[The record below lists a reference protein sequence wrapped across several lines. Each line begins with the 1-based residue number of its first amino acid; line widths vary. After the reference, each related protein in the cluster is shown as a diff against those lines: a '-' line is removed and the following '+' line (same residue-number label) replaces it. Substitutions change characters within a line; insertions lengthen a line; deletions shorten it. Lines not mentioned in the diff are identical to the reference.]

1 MSGILNQTKQIRIA
15 TAHAINA
22 MTLDQ
27 LTLRAAEM
35 ARAIDAAAG
44 TLLQERVRLGAV
56 LWQVRAALGR
66 GEWGVW
72 LGAGA
77 LHQKTARKCMSMAAA
92 LADTRGELDRDKLF
106 AAMHAADP
114 GAFASIEE
122 FDEQR
127 LSLSR
132 VERAI
137 GIRSE
142 DASGNLNIPNVR
154 GKWNNCSIISASG
167 DSDDAPDNLNVPNVM
182 GKWNNCSIFS
192 AAGHSDDAFDNL
204 NNPNVR
210 GKWNNCSII
219 SAPGHSDDASGSL
232 NNPNVRGKWNNCS
245 INSGAGALPVGRVGD
260 VAGQGVLAGLFA
272 PITRQIE
279 TMCRVYDTLSTR
291 QRGRLRKLNDFYER
305 KSGEILRA

>member
-1 MSGILNQTKQIRIA
+1 MSGILNQTKQIRIT
-15 TAHAINA
+15 TAHAISP

-56 LWQVRAALGR
+56 LWQVRAALQR

-167 DSDDAPDNLNVPNVM
+167 DSDDAS
-182 GKWNNCSIFS
+182 G
-192 AAGHSDDAFDNL
+192 NL
-204 NNPNVR
+204 NNPNVM

>member
-1 MSGILNQTKQIRIA
+1 MSGILNQTKQIRIT
-15 TAHAINA
+15 TAHAISP

-106 AAMHAADP
+106 AAVHAADP

-142 DASGNLNIPNVR
+142 DTSGNLNIPNVR

-167 DSDDAPDNLNVPNVM
+167 DSDDAS
-182 GKWNNCSIFS
+182 G
-192 AAGHSDDAFDNL
+192 NL

>member
-1 MSGILNQTKQIRIA
+1 MSGILNQTKQIRIT
-15 TAHAINA
+15 TAHAISP

-167 DSDDAPDNLNVPNVM
+167 DSDDA
-182 GKWNNCSIFS
+182 
-192 AAGHSDDAFDNL
+192 
-204 NNPNVR
+204 
-210 GKWNNCSII
+210 
-219 SAPGHSDDASGSL
+219 SGNL

-245 INSGAGALPVGRVGD
+245 INSGAGSLPVGRVGD